1 MSRLHPSPVPSVPS
15 PASWLLMAACLLTGG
30 AALGQ
35 SRYAVAE
42 LPVLPGAAQ
51 CTATGVNDLSEVVG
65 HCAPVVE
72 DWNQT
77 AVVWRQGTVTALGKW
92 PNGTYSQGT
101 VINSFGRLAG
111 HADEGNLRPQGWV
124 TLGNGQWVNFFP
136 NSSGNTYPLFVGDNG
151 WVGGYFVKGSRGV
164 WTAAIWRP
172 DSKDPARYRMEAFPH
187 LPGATN
193 TRSIQS
199 IATGFNRAGV
209 GVGQS
214 AHDNDARA
222 VLWRNDSR
230 HTLEVLPSPPDG
242 EASMANAIN
251 DLGQIVGDGGRPGQ
265 LGFHPVLWA
274 NDGRRTASFLPQL
287 PGYNSARALAINN
300 LGQVIGEAASY
311 ADVATGAPARPE
323 VPVIWRDGGV
333 FELQALV
340 DPVANAGWRLQTAA
354 DLNERGQ
361 IAVTAVRNGLRRAL
375 LLTPL
380 N

>member
-1 MSRLHPSPVPSVPS
+1 MSRSSHPAVQRFPLLS
-15 PASWLLMAACLLTGG
+15 SWLVMTACLFSGG

-35 SRYAVAE
+35 SRYAATE
-42 LPVLPGAAQ
+42 LPLLPGSAQ
-51 CTATGVNDLSEVVG
+51 CSATGVNDLSEVVG
-65 HCAPVVE
+65 HCAPAVE

-77 AVVWRQGTVTALGKW
+77 AVVWRQGTVTPLGKW
-92 PNGTYSQGT
+92 PNGSYSQGT
-101 VINSFGRLAG
+101 VINSFGHVAG

-124 TLGNGQWVNFFP
+124 TLPNGRWVNFYP

-151 WVGGYFVKGSRGV
+151 WVGGYFIKGSRGV

-172 DSKDPARYRMEAFPH
+172 DSKDPTRYRMEAFPH

-193 TRSIQS
+193 ARSIQS
-199 IATGFNRAGV
+199 IATGFNRAGM

-214 AHDNDARA
+214 AHDNGAAA
-222 VLWRNDSR
+222 VLWRNDAK
-230 HTLEVLPSPPDG
+230 HTLEVLPHPSGG
-242 EASMANAIN
+242 ESSMANAIN

-265 LGFHPVLWA
+265 MGIHPVLWA

-300 LGQVIGEAASY
+300 LGQVLGEAGSY
-311 ADVATGAPARPE
+311 ADVATAAPARAE
-323 VPVIWRDGGV
+323 VPVIWRDGAV
-333 FELQALV
+333 FELQSLL
-340 DPVANAGWRLQTAA
+340 DPVATSGLRLQTAS

-361 IAVTAVRNGLRRAL
+361 IAATASRNGLKRAL